1 VSDIPEPQ
9 WLADVAPHDYE
20 AAFNYLSLKLEGHE
34 VKKAIEKFKK
44 AKVVTRRAND
54 ILRAGSLQ
62 PAPLDD
68 PGVEKDIGKLRDG
81 KKLSPVLILEHQDC
95 EDISDGYHRVSAAYH
110 YSPYAEVP
118 LKLVDLK

>member
-1 VSDIPEPQ
+1 VSDIPEPK
-9 WLADVAPHDYE
+9 WLAEVAPHDYQS
-20 AAFNYLSLKLEGHE
+20 ASDYLSLKLPVHE
-34 VKKAIEKFKK
+34 VKRAIEKFKK
-44 AKVVTRRAND
+44 ANVVTRRAND
-54 ILRAGSLQ
+54 ILRAGGLQ

-81 KKLSPVLILEHQDC
+81 KKLSPVLILEHAG

-110 YSPYAEVP
+110 YSPYVEVP

>member
-1 VSDIPEPQ
+1 M
-9 WLADVAPHDYE
+9 
-20 AAFNYLSLKLEGHE
+20 
-34 VKKAIEKFKK
+34 
-44 AKVVTRRAND
+44 
-54 ILRAGSLQ
+54 Q

-81 KKLSPVLILEHQDC
+81 KKLSPVLILEHQDS

-118 LKLVDLK
+118 PKLVT